1 MVENLLPETAVDP
14 PPVRSGP
21 GEGAPRALRRVPCA
35 LVSAAAAGLPTT
47 QQGVDVSE
55 RVQNRSAGQ
64 SPVTKAERRLA
75 AQLAAKKA
83 AEAKRRR
90 QSILGALAGVAVV
103 GVLIGVFVVVNSGD
117 DDKKSTAASPSATA
131 TAEAVE
137 PTAAA
142 PQQLP
147 PGTDPALATR
157 PKVGPGTG
165 ELKKLTLTT
174 LVKGKGPAVKAGQQI
189 TTNYVGVFYKDGKE
203 FDASWNNG
211 QPATF
216 PIGVGQVI
224 KGWDQGLVGVPVGSR
239 VQLDI
244 PADLAYGND
253 SSGGRPAGPLRF
265 VVDVLAAQ

>member
-1 MVENLLPETAVDP
+1 M
-14 PPVRSGP
+14 
-21 GEGAPRALRRVPCA
+21 
-35 LVSAAAAGLPTT
+35 
-47 QQGVDVSE
+47 SE

-64 SPVTKAERRLA
+64 GPGTKAERRLA

-90 QSILGALAGVAVV
+90 QSLLGALAGVAVV
-103 GVLIGVFVVVNSGD
+103 AVLIGVFVVVNGGD
-117 DDKKSTAASPSATA
+117 DDKQEAAGTPSASATA
-131 TAEAVE
+131 PAPDATA
-137 PTAAA
+137 PAAP

-147 PGTDPALATR
+147 EGVDPALATK
-157 PKVGPGTG
+157 PQVVPGKG
-165 ELKKLTLTT
+165 ELTKLTVTPLI
-174 LVKGKGPAVKAGQQI
+174 KGKGPAVKAGQTI

-211 QPATF
+211 QPASF

-224 KGWDQGLVGVPVGSR
+224 KGWDQGLVGVTVGSR

-253 SSGGRPAGPLRF
+253 SAGGRPAGPLRF

>member
-1 MVENLLPETAVDP
+1 M
-14 PPVRSGP
+14 
-21 GEGAPRALRRVPCA
+21 
-35 LVSAAAAGLPTT
+35 
-47 QQGVDVSE
+47 SE

-64 SPVTKAERRLA
+64 SPGTKAERRLA

-83 AEAKRRR
+83 AEKRRRR
-90 QSILGALAGVAVV
+90 QSILGAFV
-103 GVLIGVFVVVNSGD
+103 GVLAVALLIGGIVWKNSGD
-117 DDKKSTAASPSATA
+117 DDKPANTAASASAAPSA
-131 TAEAVE
+131 E
-137 PTAAA
+137 PTAPPA
-142 PQQLP
+142 PQLP
-147 PGTDPALATR
+147 ADIDPALKTR
-157 PKVGPGTG
+157 PAVEAGKG
-165 ELKKLTLTT
+165 ELKKLTVTT

-224 KGWDQGLVGVPVGSR
+224 PGWDKGLVGVPVGSR

-244 PADLAYGND
+244 PAELAYGND
-253 SSGGRPAGPLRF
+253 ASGGRPAGPLRF

>member
-1 MVENLLPETAVDP
+1 M
-14 PPVRSGP
+14 
-21 GEGAPRALRRVPCA
+21 
-35 LVSAAAAGLPTT
+35 
-47 QQGVDVSE
+47 SE

-64 SPVTKAERRLA
+64 GPGTKAERRLA

-90 QSILGALAGVAVV
+90 QSMLGAAAGVVAVLA
-103 GVLIGVFVVVNSGD
+103 LIGGVVWLNSGD
-117 DDKKSTAASPSATA
+117 DDKKPAANASASA
-131 TAEAVE
+131 AAAQ
-137 PTAAA
+137 PTAAPA
-142 PQQLP
+142 QQLP
-147 PGTDPALATR
+147 EGTDPALATK
-157 PKVGPGTG
+157 PTVGPGQG
-165 ELKKLTLTT
+165 ELKKLTVTT

-203 FDASWNNG
+203 FDSSWSRNE
-211 QPATF
+211 PATF

-244 PADLAYGND
+244 PGDLAYGEQ
-253 SSGGRPAGPLRF
+253 SVGGRPGGPLRF

>member
-1 MVENLLPETAVDP
+1 M
-14 PPVRSGP
+14 
-21 GEGAPRALRRVPCA
+21 
-35 LVSAAAAGLPTT
+35 
-47 QQGVDVSE
+47 SE

-64 SPVTKAERRLA
+64 SPGTKAERRLA

-90 QSILGALAGVAVV
+90 QSILGAFV
-103 GVLIGVFVVVNSGD
+103 GVLAVAGLVAGIVWKNSGD
-117 DDKKSTAASPSATA
+117 DDNKPANTAASASAAPSA
-131 TAEAVE
+131 E
-137 PTAAA
+137 PTAPPA
-142 PQQLP
+142 QQFP
-147 PGTDPALATR
+147 ADIDPALKTKPAVEAG
-157 PKVGPGTG
+157 KG
-165 ELKKLTLTT
+165 ELKKLTVTT
-174 LVKGKGPAVKAGQQI
+174 LVKGKGAAVKAGQQI

-224 KGWDQGLVGVPVGSR
+224 PGWDQGLVGVPVGSR

-244 PADLAYGND
+244 PAELAYGND
-253 SSGGRPAGPLRF
+253 ASGGRPAGPLRF